1 MKILILPDAAA
12 VAAHAADIVA
22 RTLQAKPDAVLGLA
36 TGGTMQPVY
45 AELVRRHRAGH
56 LSFARAAS
64 FNLDEYVG
72 LSRDHPGSYHS
83 AMASALFDLTDLRP
97 QATRLPCGDALDPM
111 AEAEAYETRITDA
124 GGIDLQ
130 LMGIGINGHIGFN
143 EPGSALTS
151 QSRVVPLAPET
162 RAANRRYFDRDADV
176 PTQAITMG
184 IATILSARACLLLA
198 TGAAK
203 AQAVAAMAM
212 GEIGPACP
220 ASALRLHGDATV
232 LLDPAAAALL
242 DPAIV
247 ATMDAAHG

>member
-12 VAAHAADIVA
+12 VAARAAGIVA

-45 AELVRRHRAGH
+45 AELVRRNRAGD
-56 LSFARAAS
+56 LSFARAVS
-64 FNLDEYVG
+64 FNLDEYVS
-72 LSRDHPGSYHS
+72 LSRDHPGSYHR
-83 AMASALFDLTDLRP
+83 AMKTALFAQTDFRP
-97 QATRLPCGDALDPM
+97 HATHLPRGDAPDPM
-111 AEAEAYETRITDA
+111 AEAEAYEARITAA
-124 GGIDLQ
+124 GSIDLQ
-130 LMGIGINGHIGFN
+130 LMGIGTNGHIGFN

-151 QSRVVPLAPET
+151 QSRVVPLARET
-162 RAANRRYFDRDADV
+162 RATNRRYFDSDADV
-176 PTQAITMG
+176 PTLAITMG
-184 IATILSARACLLLA
+184 IATILAARACLLLA
-198 TGAAK
+198 TGTAK

>member
-1 MKILILPDAAA
+1 MKILILPDAAVA
-12 VAAHAADIVA
+12 AAHAADIVA

-97 QATRLPCGDALDPM
+97 QATRLPCGDAPDPM

-162 RAANRRYFDRDADV
+162 RAANRRYFDHDADV

-203 AQAVAAMAM
+203 AQAVANMAM

-247 ATMDAAHG
+247 ATMHTANG

>member
-12 VAAHAADIVA
+12 AARAAGIVA

-45 AELVRRHRAGH
+45 AELVRRNRAGD
-56 LSFARAAS
+56 LSFARAVS
-64 FNLDEYVG
+64 FNLDEYVS
-72 LSRDHPGSYHS
+72 LSRDHPGSYHR
-83 AMASALFDLTDLRP
+83 AMKTALFAQTDFRP
-97 QATRLPCGDALDPM
+97 HATHLPRGDAPDPM
-111 AEAEAYETRITDA
+111 AEAEAYEARITAA
-124 GGIDLQ
+124 GSIDLQ
-130 LMGIGINGHIGFN
+130 LMGIGTNGHIGFN

-151 QSRVVPLAPET
+151 QSRVVPLARET
-162 RAANRRYFDRDADV
+162 RAANRRYFDSDADV
-176 PTQAITMG
+176 PTLAITMG
-184 IATILSARACLLLA
+184 IATILAARACLLLA
-198 TGAAK
+198 TGTAK

>member
-12 VAAHAADIVA
+12 VAARAAGIVA
-22 RTLQAKPDAVLGLA
+22 RTLQAMPDAVLGLA

-45 AELVRRHRAGH
+45 AELVRRHRAGD

-72 LSRDHPGSYHS
+72 LSRDHPGSYHR
-83 AMASALFDLTDLRP
+83 AMETALFAQTDFRP
-97 QATRLPCGDALDPM
+97 DATHLPRGDAPDPM
-111 AEAEAYETRITDA
+111 AEAVAYEPRITAA

-176 PTQAITMG
+176 PTPAITMG
-184 IATILSARACLLLA
+184 IATILSARDCLLLA

-220 ASALRLHGDATV
+220 ASALRLHGDATL

>member
-1 MKILILPDAAA
+1 
-12 VAAHAADIVA
+12 
-22 RTLQAKPDAVLGLA
+22 
-36 TGGTMQPVY
+36 
-45 AELVRRHRAGH
+45 
-56 LSFARAAS
+56 
-64 FNLDEYVG
+64 
-72 LSRDHPGSYHS
+72 
-83 AMASALFDLTDLRP
+83 MASALFDPTDFRP
-97 QATRLPCGDALDPM
+97 HATHLPRGDTPDPM
-111 AEAEAYETRITDA
+111 AEADAYETRITAA

-130 LMGIGINGHIGFN
+130 LTGIGTNGHIGFN

-151 QSRVVPLAPET
+151 RSNVVPLAPET
-162 RAANRRYFDRDADV
+162 CDANRRSFDRDADV

-184 IATILSARACLLLA
+184 IATILAARACLLLA

-203 AQAVAAMAM
+203 AQAVVAMAM

-232 LLDPAAAALL
+232 LLDPVAADLL

>member
-12 VAAHAADIVA
+12 AAARAAGIVA

-45 AELVRRHRAGH
+45 AELVRRNRAGD
-56 LSFARAAS
+56 LSFARAVS
-64 FNLDEYVG
+64 FNLDEYVS
-72 LSRDHPGSYHS
+72 LSRDHPGSYHR
-83 AMASALFDLTDLRP
+83 AMKTALFAQTDFRP
-97 QATRLPCGDALDPM
+97 HATHLPRGDAPDPM
-111 AEAEAYETRITDA
+111 AEAEAYEARITAA
-124 GGIDLQ
+124 GSIDLQ
-130 LMGIGINGHIGFN
+130 LMGIGTNGHIGFN

-151 QSRVVPLAPET
+151 QSRVVPLARAT
-162 RAANRRYFDRDADV
+162 RAANRRYFDSDADV
-176 PTQAITMG
+176 PTLAITMG
-184 IATILSARACLLLA
+184 IATILAARACLLLA
-198 TGAAK
+198 TGTAK

>member
-1 MKILILPDAAA
+1 VKILILPDAAA
-12 VAAHAADIVA
+12 VAARAAGIVA

-45 AELVRRHRAGH
+45 AELVRRNRAGD
-56 LSFARAAS
+56 LSFARAVS
-64 FNLDEYVG
+64 FNLDEYVS
-72 LSRDHPGSYHS
+72 LSRDHPGSYHR
-83 AMASALFDLTDLRP
+83 AMKTALFAQTDFRP
-97 QATRLPCGDALDPM
+97 HATHLPRGDAPDPM
-111 AEAEAYETRITDA
+111 AEAEAYEARITAA
-124 GGIDLQ
+124 GSIDLQ
-130 LMGIGINGHIGFN
+130 LMGIGTNGHIGFN

-151 QSRVVPLAPET
+151 QSRVVPLARET
-162 RAANRRYFDRDADV
+162 RATNRRYFDSDADV
-176 PTQAITMG
+176 PTLAITMG
-184 IATILSARACLLLA
+184 IATILAARACLLLA
-198 TGAAK
+198 TGTAK